1 MNRIVTTA
9 LSAVMCVAASASPTD
24 NLTVSS
30 PDGLTV
36 VTVSVVDGV
45 PTYSVAHK
53 GEKFIM
59 DSPLE

>member
-1 MNRIVTTA
+1 MNRIVTAA

-45 PTYSVAHK
+45 PLRAHRRPHHLQRP
-53 GEKFIM
+53 G
-59 DSPLE
+59 DL

>member
-45 PTYSVAHK
+45 PTYSVDRK
-53 GEKFIM
+53 
-59 DSPLE
+59 SVV